1 MRKLIILAMA
11 GAIFAT
17 QVGIGLAM
25 FDGNPRQGRFLF
37 REQCRP
43 CHMEDATKEGAAGE
57 YLGPDAKRQA
67 EWEEVFGDIEALPCY
82 DEWDLSEDEL
92 NHIGTYLHQ
101 GAADSPSPERC
112 G

>member
-11 GAIFAT
+11 AAIFAT

-25 FDGNPRQGRFLF
+25 LDGNPRQGRFLF
-37 REQCRP
+37 RQECRP
-43 CHMEDATKEGAAGE
+43 CHMENPQQEPAGE

-67 EWEEVFGDIEALPCY
+67 EWNEVFEDVQALPCY
-82 DEWDLSEDEL
+82 EHWEIDEDMLI
-92 NHIGTYLHQ
+92 HVHTYLHQ
-101 GAADSPSPERC
+101 GAADSPTPETC